1 MSVTIKETLYVKPAR
16 PTKHG
21 QIPLSNCDIIFP
33 AVYVGPIYFFKN
45 VLKKDNF
52 MNIQKLLAS
61 LGDVLNDYYPLAG
74 TLKSAFDGRPII
86 DCNDR
91 GVQFIVAECSGITI
105 NHLEEKNWEHA
116 VIPRGLMQTENM
128 CTEIDPI
135 LFKIQHTTFVDGT
148 VALGF
153 AIHHQIMDG
162 YGLFTFIK
170 NWGRRARLEQIDPPI
185 HDRNL
190 LKASGNHS
198 TYVPYE
204 YFVMKPT
211 EIIYPHALT
220 NKSLTTKIFRF
231 CQEDLKRLHIY
242 YSAGIPNGCWISTN
256 DALVA
261 HFWRTITRAR
271 NIDLNTEVFCSIAFN
286 GRDRLNPPIPKS
298 YYGNVVFQVCQK
310 MLVSQ
315 LINGSPSSV
324 ALQVR
329 KAITEINDSHMRSII
344 DWVEQQPDKSL
355 ISECIMFN
363 GEDFG
368 ITNVS
373 KFQKYNLIDFGDG
386 NPIKQR
392 RRQEFALD
400 GHYIVQSTETDDG
413 IEVYFNLQTEKLEI
427 MEQDPEFK
435 KFIVL

>member
-1 MSVTIKETLYVKPAR
+1 MSVTIKETLYVKPSR
-16 PTKHG
+16 PTKHV
-21 QIPLSNCDIIFP
+21 QIALSNCDII
-33 AVYVGPIYFFKN
+33 VSTIYVGPIYFFKN

-105 NHLEEKNWEHA
+105 NQLEEKNWEHA
-116 VIPRGLMQTENM
+116 AIPHGLRQKENIR
-128 CTEIDPI
+128 TEINPI
-135 LFKIQHTTFVDGT
+135 LFTIQHTTFVDGSI
-148 VALGF
+148 ALGF
-153 AIHHQIMDG
+153 AIHHHIMDG

-190 LKASGNHS
+190 LKANGNHS

-211 EIIYPHALT
+211 EIIYPHGPT

-231 CQEDLKRLHIY
+231 CQDDLKRLHDY
-242 YSAGIPNGCWISTN
+242 YSAGIPNGSWISTN

-261 HFWRTITRAR
+261 HFWRTMTRAR
-271 NIDLNTEVFCSIAFN
+271 NINLNTEVFCSISLN

-298 YYGNVVFQVCQK
+298 YYGNVV
-310 MLVSQ
+310 L
-315 LINGSPSSV
+315 
-324 ALQVR
+324 
-329 KAITEINDSHMRSII
+329 
-344 DWVEQQPDKSL
+344 
-355 ISECIMFN
+355 
-363 GEDFG
+363 
-368 ITNVS
+368 
-373 KFQKYNLIDFGDG
+373 
-386 NPIKQR
+386 
-392 RRQEFALD
+392 
-400 GHYIVQSTETDDG
+400 
-413 IEVYFNLQTEKLEI
+413 
-427 MEQDPEFK
+427 
-435 KFIVL
+435 